1 MNVII
6 AKMDGTTNEYPGMD
20 VEGFPSVFFF
30 KGGNQTMENKFNNRK
45 LYEGKRNVSSVIEF
59 LKNNTFN
66 TISDII
72 SLPNEAEIEA
82 KELEEEAKLGD
93 GEEEGSGEDEE
104 AGDDDEHPNEEKEEQ
119 LKEEQKNDQPTA
131 GVHDEM

>member
-1 MNVII
+1 
-6 AKMDGTTNEYPGMD
+6 MDGTTNEYPGMD
-20 VEGFPSVFFF
+20 VEGFPSIFFF
-30 KGGNQTMENKFNNRK
+30 KGGEQTSENKFNNRK
-45 LYEGKRNVSSVIEF
+45 LYEGERNVSSVIEF

-72 SLPNEAEIEA
+72 TLPNEAEIEA

-93 GEEEGSGEDEE
+93 GEEEGAEE
-104 AGDDDEHPNEEKEEQ
+104 EEEGGDDNEHQNEEQQRE
-119 LKEEQKNDQPTA
+119 EEQKTEQPKT